1 MNPEFVVFVIFAIA
15 ALAGAVTLVAA
26 RNPVYSAMGL
36 LLTMFSMAVFYV
48 LNDAHFVAA
57 VQVIIYAG
65 AVMTL
70 FLFVIMLIGVDK
82 EESREEQIP
91 FQRPVVAVLGAG
103 LVLLLLLAGNTAWV
117 VFDRGG
123 APVGTIEN
131 IADALFGTWMLPFQ
145 ATILLLTI
153 AAVGAI
159 ALARYE
165 GAPRE
170 ARGLSSAARNSG
182 DAAGDTSSS
191 APNSAGGPARGL
203 SSAPPNSTSEATDA
217 ATPSEGGD
225 E

>member
-1 MNPEFVVFVIFAIA
+1 VNPEFVVFVIFAVA
-15 ALAGAVTLVAA
+15 AVAGAVTLVGA

-82 EESREEQIP
+82 EETREEKIP
-91 FQRPVVAVLGAG
+91 LQRPIVAVLSGG
-103 LVLLLLLAGNTAWV
+103 LILLVLLAGRTAWV
-117 VFDRGG
+117 VFDAGT

-131 IADALFGTWMLPFQ
+131 IADELFGTWMLPFQ

-153 AAVGAI
+153 AAVGSL

-165 GAPRE
+165 GQPRE
-170 ARGLSSAARNSG
+170 AAPRA
-182 DAAGDTSSS
+182 DT
-191 APNSAGGPARGL
+191 
-203 SSAPPNSTSEATDA
+203 APPSGLGSETSPPVAPGQGEARSA
-217 ATPSEGGD
+217 NATQADDGGD

>member
-1 MNPEFVVFVIFAIA
+1 VNPEFVVFVIFAIA
-15 ALAGAVTLVAA
+15 AVAGAITLVAA
-26 RNPVYSAMGL
+26 RNPVYSAIGL

-82 EESREEQIP
+82 EESREEKIP
-91 FQRPVVAVLGAG
+91 LQRPMVAVLSGG
-103 LVLLLLLAGNTAWV
+103 LILLVLLAGRTAWV
-117 VFDRGG
+117 VFEAGN

-131 IADALFGTWMLPFQ
+131 IADELFGTWMLPFQ

-153 AAVGAI
+153 AAVGSL

-165 GAPRE
+165 GRSRSTAE
-170 ARGLSSAARNSG
+170 
-182 DAAGDTSSS
+182 AAGGEN
-191 APNSAGGPARGL
+191 APQIDEAASSAGG
-203 SSAPPNSTSEATDA
+203 
-217 ATPSEGGD
+217 D

>member
-15 ALAGAVTLVAA
+15 AMAGAIALVSA

-57 VQVIIYAG
+57 VQVLIYAG

-82 EESREEQIP
+82 EESREEKILY
-91 FQRPVVAVLGAG
+91 QRPLVAVLSGG
-103 LVLLLLLAGNTAWV
+103 LILLIVLAGNTAWV
-117 VFDRGG
+117 VFEGGG
-123 APVGTIEN
+123 AEVGTIEN

-153 AAVGAI
+153 AAVGSL

-165 GAPRE
+165 GRLHA
-170 ARGLSSAARNSG
+170 ASSSTESSSNAS
-182 DAAGDTSSS
+182 DTS
-191 APNSAGGPARGL
+191 GGGA
-203 SSAPPNSTSEATDA
+203 
-217 ATPSEGGD
+217 
-225 E
+225 

>member
-1 MNPEFVVFVIFAIA
+1 MNAEFIVFVIFAIA
-15 ALAGAVTLVAA
+15 ALAGAITLVAA

-48 LNDAHFVAA
+48 LNEAHFIAA

-82 EESREEQIP
+82 EESTEEEIP
-91 FQRPVVAVLGAG
+91 LQRPLVAVLGG
-103 LVLLLLLAGNTAWV
+103 GLLVLLLLAGRGAWV
-117 VFDRGG
+117 VYDGG
-123 APVGTIEN
+123 IAPVGTIEE

-153 AAVGAI
+153 AAVGSI

-165 GAPRE
+165 GASRR
-170 ARGLSSAARNSG
+170 AGGSTRGSDSPSSAERISADPPVRKESSG
-182 DAAGDTSSS
+182 DGES
-191 APNSAGGPARGL
+191 
-203 SSAPPNSTSEATDA
+203 
-217 ATPSEGGD
+217 GGD
-225 E
+225 A

>member
-1 MNPEFVVFVIFAIA
+1 VNAEFIVFAVFAIA
-15 ALAGAVTLVAA
+15 SIVGAITLVSA

-91 FQRPVVAVLGAG
+91 WQRPLVAVLGGG
-103 LVLLLLLAGNTAWV
+103 LILLVILAGRTAWV
-117 VFDRGG
+117 VFNRGG
-123 APVGTIEN
+123 APNGTIEN
-131 IADALFGTWMLPFQ
+131 ISDQLFGTWMLPFQ

-153 AAVGAI
+153 AAVGSL

-165 GAPRE
+165 GVSRA
-170 ARGLSSAARNSG
+170 ARDDASSASQNSAV
-182 DAAGDTSSS
+182 DNASS
-191 APNSAGGPARGL
+191 A
-203 SSAPPNSTSEATDA
+203 T
-217 ATPSEGGD
+217 GGD
-225 E
+225 EG

>member
-1 MNPEFVVFVIFAIA
+1 MNAEFIVFVIFAIA
-15 ALAGAVTLVAA
+15 ALAGAITLVAA

-48 LNDAHFVAA
+48 LNEAHFIAA

-82 EESREEQIP
+82 EESTEEEIP
-91 FQRPVVAVLGAG
+91 LQRPLVAVLGG
-103 LVLLLLLAGNTAWV
+103 GLLVLLLLAGRGAWV
-117 VFDRGG
+117 VYDGG
-123 APVGTIEN
+123 IAPVGTIEE

-153 AAVGAI
+153 AAVGSI

-165 GAPRE
+165 GASRRAE
-170 ARGLSSAARNSG
+170 GSTRGSDSPSSAERSLA
-182 DAAGDTSSS
+182 D
-191 APNSAGGPARGL
+191 PPARGG
-203 SSAPPNSTSEATDA
+203 SPGDGES
-217 ATPSEGGD
+217 GGD
-225 E
+225 A

>member
-15 ALAGAVTLVAA
+15 ALAGAVTLVGA

-82 EESREEQIP
+82 NESREEQIP
-91 FQRPVVAVLGAG
+91 FQRPIVAVLSGG
-103 LVLLLLLAGNTAWV
+103 LILLIVLAGRQAWTV
-117 VFDRGG
+117 TTIGG
-123 APVGTIEN
+123 TPPGTIEN
-131 IADALFGTWMLPFQ
+131 ISDRLFGTWMLAFQ
-145 ATILLLTI
+145 ATIFLLTI
-153 AAVGAI
+153 AAVGTI

-165 GAPRE
+165 GKVLAIDQDDDDPDDDDPDDE
-170 ARGLSSAARNSG
+170 TGQSSETGVAEVGQSPLRGEG
-182 DAAGDTSSS
+182 TAGE
-191 APNSAGGPARGL
+191 AGGRGE
-203 SSAPPNSTSEATDA
+203 SA
-217 ATPSEGGD
+217 
-225 E
+225 